1 MIIGA
6 YYVLIFN
13 YANLDDFPVRER
25 ARAAAALVA
34 DALAVHPDEQ
44 EA

>member
-13 YANLDDFPVRER
+13 YANLDGFPIRER
-25 ARAAAALVA
+25 AAASARLLA
-34 DALAVHPDEQ
+34 DALAPQPE
-44 EA
+44 E